1 MRSFG
6 VFIAGAA
13 VFTFALLFPMLEP
26 AAEAVAAIAF
36 VAAVAY
42 GFAVHPRKDV
52 FYIRTTTRMHDL
64 DGNLM
69 IDHDQLAV
77 RIETARLWL
86 LFIPTALS
94 VGFLGVTSAKE
105 TLWRFSL
112 VESFVHSQEAVEIAW
127 GVFRIPV
134 YLAGSDF
141 GFGLLSGVYCEMRT
155 LAVPDLI
162 RSAVVESAFSL

>member
-1 MRSFG
+1 
-6 VFIAGAA
+6 
-13 VFTFALLFPMLEP
+13 
-26 AAEAVAAIAF
+26 
-36 VAAVAY
+36 
-42 GFAVHPRKDV
+42 
-52 FYIRTTTRMHDL
+52 MHDL

-112 VESFVHSQEAVEIAW
+112 VESFVHSQEAAEIAW

-134 YLAGSDF
+134 YLAGL
-141 GFGLLSGVYCEMRT
+141 GLWIWVTERACIARCGRLQCPILSGQQWSSRLSVCNG
-155 LAVPDLI
+155 
-162 RSAVVESAFSL
+162 